1 MYHAV
6 LSTECNNKKEK
17 QDNFSVKNTKNI
29 RLKFKQFQIRSYEFK
44 IAESIKIVN
53 MFDITIN
60 ITKCKIAK

>member
-6 LSTECNNKKEK
+6 LSTEYNNKKEK

-29 RLKFKQFQIRSYEFK
+29 RLKFNQFQIRSYEFK
-44 IAESIKIVN
+44 IAESIKIMN